1 MIVARKKSPLDLRVL
16 DRFLMKQ
23 FIQSIR
29 YPIDSH
35 VCVQYVIIYYSFST
49 VFLHIFYCILQKNTH
64 DLPIKHGGS
73 LREKSADRP
82 VETAG
87 ETLFG
92 GATEGPKACCLIIR
106 GTILT
111 NIYIYIY
118 II

>member
-1 MIVARKKSPLDLRVL
+1 MIVARKKPPSDLRVL

-35 VCVQYVIIYYSFST
+35 VCIQYVIIYYSFST
-49 VFLHIFYCILQKNTH
+49 VFLHIFYCILRKNTH

-82 VETAG
+82 WSAG

-92 GATEGPKACCLIIR
+92 GATEGLKACCLIIR
-106 GTILT
+106 GDYT
-111 NIYIYIY
+111 NQYIDIYIYI
-118 II
+118 